1 MGTEVSGE
9 IVKNIFKLGFILMA
23 YAGIAGLLLGWMYT
37 KTKPRIE
44 QQAKMEQEQAIKE
57 VLPSDALV
65 FDEIILSDST
75 IVFIGFSDE
84 EKTVPVGFAVIGV
97 KYGFSSNVKTMV
109 GLKTDFTVSGIKVM
123 YQSETPGLGTNVQ
136 KEWFQEQFVTK
147 NLDQLNVD
155 KDGGDIKSITGATIS
170 SRTVTESVVE
180 VIENLMEHKSELP
193 AAQKQKTLKDSVTV
207 RELISDA
214 N

>member
-1 MGTEVSGE
+1 M
-9 IVKNIFKLGFILMA
+9 KNILKLGFILMA

-97 KYGFSSNVKTMV
+97 KYGFSSNIKTLV
-109 GLKTDFTVSGIKVM
+109 GLKTDFTVTGIKVM

-136 KEWFQEQFVTK
+136 KEWFQEQFATK
-147 NLDQLNVD
+147 NLDQLSVD

-180 VIENLMEHKSELP
+180 VIKNLMEHKSELP